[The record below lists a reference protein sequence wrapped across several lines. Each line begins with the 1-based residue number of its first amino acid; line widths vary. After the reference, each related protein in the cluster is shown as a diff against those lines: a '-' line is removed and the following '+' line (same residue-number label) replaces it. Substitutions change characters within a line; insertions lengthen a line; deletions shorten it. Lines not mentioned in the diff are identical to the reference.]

1 MSASHQFSSD
11 PAANAPDAAAYKGKG
26 KAEDMS
32 MDEQSDDSDDENEEL
47 VSPLGS
53 VGWPVCLFVLLRAG

>member
-26 KAEDMS
+26 KAEDLS
-32 MDEQSDDSDDENEEL
+32 MDEQSEESEDENEEL
-47 VSPLGS
+47 VSSFGS
-53 VGWPVCLFVLLRAG
+53 AGLVVCLFWLGRGS